1 MIKGWRNN
9 PEWVVYYEKK
19 QEAKI
24 QRQIDTLRTQFQIEK
39 LLTESKERISSIDG
53 IKRLNRT

>member
-39 LLTESKERISSIDG
+39 LLTESKDS